1 MSQEDIDASHV
12 VAFSNLSA
20 AFRDQNGSKAGTE
33 WVILMNREGLEPA
46 YNQAESDASRPET
59 CFGYPT
65 LFVFLEFTYSYYL
78 PVIIFMGLVG
88 NFLSCI
94 VFLNTHLKMRSSSYY
109 LAALAVAD
117 FGFLFSILLVWSNEY
132 LGVELFHREGW
143 CQALVYLSSVC
154 GFLSVWLIVAFTVER
169 FIAVQYPLHRPTMC
183 TVARAK
189 TIVTCITLFALGV
202 NCYTFFTAGI
212 VEATKG
218 VRECGMFEDYRET
231 MHIINI
237 IDSLVTLI
245 IPLVCI
251 VVMNVMITR
260 NLIKFR
266 RTFNNESGL
275 SQSSCTI
282 THRSDFNLNQLNS
295 SSSSQ
300 PSASAGSNRNV
311 LLKNEA
317 IRMGSFHSSSNVGR
331 PGPGPMS
338 GVVSQNCQLSAT
350 AAVAAATGSTAP
362 PPGRIKALG
371 PARCIHVRSSNTNL
385 VSTRTQQSI
394 TKMLLLISTVFV
406 LLNLPSYGVRLFV
419 FVWYSLWRQ
428 NTPETL
434 WCIQQLFMVLYYTN
448 FSVNFLLYSM
458 CGITFRRCLWQM
470 IRNLCKKLSRLHYSE

>member
-1 MSQEDIDASHV
+1 MAFVASDMSREDIDASHV

-20 AFRDQNGSKAGTE
+20 AFRDKNGSKAATE

-231 MHIINI
+231 MHVINI

-282 THRSDFNLNQLNS
+282 THRSDFNLNQLN
-295 SSSSQ
+295 
-300 PSASAGSNRNV
+300 V
-311 LLKNEA
+311 
-317 IRMGSFHSSSNVGR
+317 SF
-331 PGPGPMS
+331 
-338 GVVSQNCQLSAT
+338 
-350 AAVAAATGSTAP
+350 
-362 PPGRIKALG
+362 
-371 PARCIHVRSSNTNL
+371 
-385 VSTRTQQSI
+385 
-394 TKMLLLISTVFV
+394 
-406 LLNLPSYGVRLFV
+406 
-419 FVWYSLWRQ
+419 
-428 NTPETL
+428 
-434 WCIQQLFMVLYYTN
+434 
-448 FSVNFLLYSM
+448 
-458 CGITFRRCLWQM
+458 
-470 IRNLCKKLSRLHYSE
+470 